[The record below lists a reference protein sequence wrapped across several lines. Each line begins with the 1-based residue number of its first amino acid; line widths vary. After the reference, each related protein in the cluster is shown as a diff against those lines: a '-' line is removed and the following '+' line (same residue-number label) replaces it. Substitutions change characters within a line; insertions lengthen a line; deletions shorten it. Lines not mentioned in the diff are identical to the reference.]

1 MKIGLIYQK
10 FISSGGLEAYL
21 YRFAGKLLEA
31 GHELHILTG
40 ETDTDTEALG
50 ATIHSIH
57 LPKHSKTRALLTFE
71 REALRRGKQLPVD
84 VTIGFG
90 RTTQQDLHRAGAG
103 CHAAYLPLLNP
114 FKRKGFKARVE
125 LNLERDIY
133 TSGRTRHFIVN
144 SALVREQLIEHYA
157 LTENDITIIRTA
169 VDAEHFRPAADN
181 PSRQALRQSLGV
193 RDEQPVLLFVSRSHR
208 RKGLATLLAA
218 WPEIHAL
225 TGAQLWIAGPGI
237 KRFIKSL
244 PTGMHQ
250 TITSFTGLDDILHLY
265 QAADLF
271 VHPTLYDA
279 CANTVLQSMACGL
292 PGIISAADGAR
303 QFIENGRNGWLLDD
317 PKDHLSLT
325 GLVVNAIHH
334 DNLGSIGESARQSV
348 LPHTWEA
355 HLATWKNQFERII
368 SNRQ

>member
-1 MKIGLIYQK
+1 M
-10 FISSGGLEAYL
+10 EAYL
-21 YRFAGKLLEA
+21 FRFAGELLEA

-40 ETDTDTEALG
+40 ETDAKTDALG
-50 ATIHSIH
+50 ATIHPVT
-57 LPKHSKTRALLTFE
+57 LPRHSKTRAVLAFE
-71 REALRRGKQLPVD
+71 QEVLRCGNQLPVD

-114 FKRKGFKARVE
+114 FKRKGFKARIE
-125 LNLERDIY
+125 LKLERDLY
-133 TSGRTRHFIVN
+133 TSGRTRNFVVN
-144 SALVREQLIEHYA
+144 SELVREQLIGHYS
-157 LTENDITIIRTA
+157 LTENDITIIHTA
-169 VDAEHFRPAADN
+169 IDTEHFRPAADN
-181 PSRQALRQSLGV
+181 PSRQALRESLGV
-193 RDEQPVLLFVSRSHR
+193 RGEEPVLLFVSRSHR

-225 TGAQLWIAGPGI
+225 TGARLWIAGPGI
-237 KRFIKSL
+237 KRFIKHL
-244 PTGMHQ
+244 PPGMHE
-250 TITSFTGLDDILHLY
+250 TITSFTGLNDILHLY

-292 PGIISAADGAR
+292 PGIISTADGAR
-303 QFIENGRNGWLLDD
+303 QFIENGSNGWLLDK

-334 DNLGSIGESARQSV
+334 DNLSSIGASARQSV
-348 LPHTWEA
+348 LPLTWQA
-355 HLATWKNQFERII
+355 HLAAWKNQFERII
-368 SNRQ
+368 PNR